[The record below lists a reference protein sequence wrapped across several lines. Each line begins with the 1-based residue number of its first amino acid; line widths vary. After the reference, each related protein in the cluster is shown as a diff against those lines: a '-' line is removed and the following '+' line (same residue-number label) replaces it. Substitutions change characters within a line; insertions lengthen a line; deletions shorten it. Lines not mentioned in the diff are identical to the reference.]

1 MGRAVDAARRT
12 DRSQLIYSL
21 FEVEG
26 VELVLEE
33 ELLLLSDEG
42 VLAGLSADFVSDDL
56 LSPSPAFFAARVAL
70 EA

>member
-1 MGRAVDAARRT
+1 VGRIVDAARRT
-12 DRSQLIYSL
+12 GRNQLTYSL

-33 ELLLLSDEG
+33 ELPLLSEDEL
-42 VLAGLSADFVSDDL
+42 LAGLSVDFVSDDL
-56 LSPSPAFFAARVAL
+56 LSPSPAFFAARVAF

>member
-1 MGRAVDAARRT
+1 MGRAVDAAGRT
-12 DRSQLIYSL
+12 DRSQLTYSL

-33 ELLLLSDEG
+33 ELLLLSEVE
-42 VLAGLSADFVSDDL
+42 VLAGLSVDFVSDDL
-56 LSPSPAFFAARVAL
+56 LSPSPAFFAARVAF